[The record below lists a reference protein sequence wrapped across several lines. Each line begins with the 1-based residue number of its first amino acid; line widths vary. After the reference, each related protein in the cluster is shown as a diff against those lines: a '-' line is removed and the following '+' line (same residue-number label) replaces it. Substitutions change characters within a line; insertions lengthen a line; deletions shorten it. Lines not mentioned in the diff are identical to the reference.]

1 MIKLQTVQELTGRNV
16 NKVQCLLLSTPASLD
31 LEVVRGKEV
40 VDVGAVVVIPA
51 PLLLRDVGPP
61 LPWRGRAVLG
71 ACRALLLP
79 GAGRPASGRPVLA
92 VCVASTAALLERETH
107 EELQEQWRNEEDRTT
122 RAVEE

>member
-61 LPWRGRAVLG
+61 LPWRGRAVPG

-79 GAGRPASGRPVLA
+79 GRPVLA
-92 VCVASTAALLERETH
+92 VRVASTAALLERETH